1 MTEKTKEELIK
12 QLGIDIKNRVFKEKL
27 VLTDEFKE
35 IADKLDN
42 YQDILHLALSVS
54 SEGRL
59 DQAIIIIYV
68 AFKMTPEVLKDKIKD
83 IMSGGRWDRL
93 AYAQLNN
100 VEDLLGLRRD
110 SLYSLFRS
118 DWDIKKT

>member
-118 DWDIKKT
+118 D